1 MRPIPIFFP
10 MGFPWFSHAIEILN
24 AVKLGVDNELRPPDL
39 RDLSSKSFASP
50 VARKKSPDLEN
61 KRFEE

>member
-1 MRPIPIFFP
+1 

>member
-1 MRPIPIFFP
+1 MYNGLSHSHQFQWFFP
-10 MGFPWFSHAIEILN
+10 MAIEILN

-50 VARKKSPDLEN
+50 VARKKSPD
-61 KRFEE
+61 RP